1 MAPNNGILRQALIE
15 IAISA
20 FLIGAIIKYFLPNQS
35 LIITGII
42 SLLLVIVISRCLDKK
57 NIQFRR
63 IFDYLIWNRLK

>member
-35 LIITGII
+35 LILTALI
-42 SLLLVIVISRCLDKK
+42 SLLLVIIISICLDKK
-57 NIQFRR
+57 NIQVRR

>member
-20 FLIGAIIKYFLPNQS
+20 FIIGAIIKYFLPNQS
-35 LIITGII
+35 LILTALI
-42 SLLLVIVISRCLDKK
+42 SLLLVIIISICLDKK
-57 NIQFRR
+57 NIQVRR